1 MGIHTSDHNP
11 SLFMSQIKIP
21 DFLVCPS
28 RDILYRYN
36 CIVVVFWLFNVFF
49 KIFLMHKQNMSYNR
63 SVHCFPPFHYMFLHF
78 RIYVLSRFSR
88 VSLFATLWTVAHL
101 SPLSVGFS
109 RQEYWNG
116 FPCPPSGDLP
126 DPGIEHLSL
135 ESLALAGGFFTASTT
150 WEVPRA
156 TSYF

>member
-1 MGIHTSDHNP
+1 
-11 SLFMSQIKIP
+11 
-21 DFLVCPS
+21 
-28 RDILYRYN
+28 
-36 CIVVVFWLFNVFF
+36 
-49 KIFLMHKQNMSYNR
+49 MSYNR

-88 VSLFATLWTVAHL
+88 VSLFATLWTVAYL

-109 RQEYWNG
+109 RQAYWNG

-126 DPGIEHLSL
+126 DPGIEQLSL